1 MNQIFPSPLRLPV
14 SLLLGLTLALAGWEL
29 AGQLSVA
36 RWLATLLSPDL
47 TDTSQAVV
55 HFSWLPRLAIC
66 LLAGAALGLAGTL
79 MQQVLRNPLASP
91 TTLGVASG
99 AQLALMMVTLFAPSW
114 LLLGREWIAMAGGCL
129 AMGLVFALA
138 WRHQLNP
145 VVIVFAGLVINLY
158 LAAISMGLLLFFQE
172 ELKGLLVWGSGSLVQ
187 NSWSGVSYLL
197 PRLLLAVVLAAVL
210 VRPLAVLELDD
221 ASARSLGVSLQ
232 HLRFAGLGLA
242 VFVTAC
248 VVSVVGLIGFIG
260 LAAPALVRLLG
271 VRKLALRLLWAPL
284 LGALLLAATDLLLQ
298 SLSRSGS
305 VLIPTGAMT
314 ALLGAPL
321 LLWLIP
327 RLGIKSGTP
336 KANAAL
342 LVARHPAPARLVG
355 LMLMG
360 LVVAVMASLLFG
372 QGIDGWHWPSW
383 LRWQAQLEWRLP
395 RTLAAGA
402 AGMLLALAGTL
413 LQRVSSNPM
422 ASPELLGVSGGT
434 FMGVIATALL
444 LPALPLPMMLA
455 GGLLGAFGCLLLL
468 LLVNRSHG
476 FQPERLL
483 VNRSHGFQPERLL
496 LSGIAITA
504 LFEPLQAIA
513 LANGDLRVQ
522 QLLSWM
528 SGSTYYVTLPIAG
541 GLVVLAL
548 TLLAACLLLSRWL
561 DLLPMGPAVA
571 AALGIRLNRAQLAI
585 LLLVAVLTASATLV
599 VGPLSF
605 VGLLAPHMAKL
616 MGLVRARWHLLGAAV
631 SGALLMVSA
640 DWIGQQILFPQEVP
654 VGLVS
659 TLLGGA
665 YFMWCLRRL

>member
-1 MNQIFPSPLRLPV
+1 MSSSLSSPLLRPGLC
-14 SLLLGLTLALAGWEL
+14 LLVLTLGLACAEL
-29 AGQLSVA
+29 ARQLPGALWWQALFSPELDDA
-36 RWLATLLSPDL
+36 R
-47 TDTSQAVV
+47 QAVV

-99 AQLALMMVTLFAPSW
+99 AQLALMMVTLLAPSW
-114 LLLGREWIAMAGGCL
+114 LLIGREWIAMAGGSL

-138 WRHQLNP
+138 WRRQLNP

-172 ELKGLLVWGSGSLVQ
+172 ELKGLLVWGSGSLAQ
-187 NSWSGVSYLL
+187 NSWSGVGYLL
-197 PRLLLAVVLAAVL
+197 PRLLLAAMLAAVL

-221 ASARSLGVSLQ
+221 ASARSLGVSLK

-242 VFVTAC
+242 VFITAC

-260 LAAPALVRLLG
+260 LAAPAMVRLLG
-271 VRKLALRLLWAPL
+271 VRKLAQRLLWAPI

-298 SLSRSGS
+298 TLSRFWP

-327 RLGIKSGTP
+327 RLGIKQSAP
-336 KANAAL
+336 KANSSL
-342 LVARHPAPARLVG
+342 QLARHPAPSRLVG
-355 LMLMG
+355 LMVLG
-360 LVVAVMASLLFG
+360 LAAAVSASLLFG
-372 QGIDGWHWPSW
+372 QGMGGWGWPSW
-383 LRWQAQLEWRLP
+383 LRWQSQLEWRLP

-402 AGMLLALAGTL
+402 AGVLLALAGTL
-413 LQRVSSNPM
+413 LQRVSNNPM

-434 FMGVIATALL
+434 FMGVIAAALL
-444 LPALPLPMMLA
+444 LPALPLPMMLL
-455 GGLLGAFGCLLLL
+455 GGLVGAFACLLLL
-468 LLVNRSHG
+468 VLINRRNG
-476 FQPERLL
+476 FQPERI
-483 VNRSHGFQPERLL
+483 L

-528 SGSTYYVTLPIAG
+528 SGSTYYVTQPVALA
-541 GLVVLAL
+541 LVVLAL
-548 TLLAACLLLSRWL
+548 LMLAACLLVSRWL
-561 DLLPMGPAVA
+561 DLMPMGPAVA
-571 AALGIRLNRAQLAI
+571 TALGIHLGRAQLTI
-585 LLLVAVLTASATLV
+585 LLLVAVLTASATMV
-599 VGPLSF
+599 IGPLSF
-605 VGLLAPHMAKL
+605 AGLLAPHLARL
-616 MGLVRARWHLLGAAV
+616 MGLVRARWHLLGAAGC
-631 SGALLMVSA
+631 GALLMVSA

>member
-1 MNQIFPSPLRLPV
+1 MRSSLSSPLLRPGLC
-14 SLLLGLTLALAGWEL
+14 LLVLTLGLACAEL
-29 AGQLSVA
+29 ARQLPGALWWQALFSPELDDA
-36 RWLATLLSPDL
+36 R
-47 TDTSQAVV
+47 QAVV

-99 AQLALMMVTLFAPSW
+99 AQLALMMVTLLAPSW
-114 LLLGREWIAMAGGCL
+114 LLIGREWIAMAGGSL

-138 WRHQLNP
+138 WRRQLNP

-172 ELKGLLVWGSGSLVQ
+172 ELKGLLVWGSGSLAQ
-187 NSWSGVSYLL
+187 NSWSGVGYLL
-197 PRLLLAVVLAAVL
+197 PRLLLAAMLAVVL

-221 ASARSLGVSLQ
+221 ASARSLGVSLK

-260 LAAPALVRLLG
+260 LAAPAMVRLLG
-271 VRKLALRLLWAPL
+271 VRKLAQRLLWAPI

-298 SLSRSGS
+298 TLSRFWP

-327 RLGIKSGTP
+327 RLGIKQSSP
-336 KANAAL
+336 KANSSL
-342 LVARHPAPARLVG
+342 QLARHPAPTRLVG
-355 LMLMG
+355 LMVLG
-360 LVVAVMASLLFG
+360 LAVAVIASLLFG
-372 QGIDGWHWPSW
+372 QGMGGWGWPSW

-402 AGMLLALAGTL
+402 AGVLLALAGTL
-413 LQRVSSNPM
+413 LQRVSNNPM

-434 FMGVIATALL
+434 FMGVIAAALL
-444 LPALPLPMMLA
+444 LPALPLPMMLL
-455 GGLLGAFGCLLLL
+455 GGLMGAFACLLLL
-468 LLVNRSHG
+468 VLINRRNG
-476 FQPERLL
+476 FQPERI
-483 VNRSHGFQPERLL
+483 L

-528 SGSTYYVTLPIAG
+528 SGSTYYVTQPVALA
-541 GLVVLAL
+541 LVVLAL
-548 TLLAACLLLSRWL
+548 LMLAACLLVSRWL
-561 DLLPMGPAVA
+561 DLMPMGPAVA
-571 AALGIRLNRAQLAI
+571 TALGIRLSRAQLTI
-585 LLLVAVLTASATLV
+585 LLLVAVLTASATMV
-599 VGPLSF
+599 IGPLSF
-605 VGLLAPHMAKL
+605 AGLLAPHLARL
-616 MGLVRARWHLLGAAV
+616 MGLVRARWHLLGAAGC
-631 SGALLMVSA
+631 GALLMVSA

>member
-1 MNQIFPSPLRLPV
+1 MSSSLSSPLLRPGLC
-14 SLLLGLTLALAGWEL
+14 LLVLTLGLACAEL
-29 AGQLSVA
+29 ARQLPGALWWQALFSPELDDA
-36 RWLATLLSPDL
+36 R
-47 TDTSQAVV
+47 QAVV

-99 AQLALMMVTLFAPSW
+99 AQLALMMVTLLAPSW
-114 LLLGREWIAMAGGCL
+114 LLIGREWIAMAGGSL

-138 WRHQLNP
+138 WRRQLNP

-172 ELKGLLVWGSGSLVQ
+172 ELKGLLVWGSGSLAQ
-187 NSWSGVSYLL
+187 NSWNGVGYLL
-197 PRLLLAVVLAAVL
+197 PRLLLAAMLAVVL

-221 ASARSLGVSLQ
+221 ASARSLGVSLK
-232 HLRFAGLGLA
+232 HLRLAGLGLA

-260 LAAPALVRLLG
+260 LAAPAMVRLLG
-271 VRKLALRLLWAPL
+271 VRKLAQRLLWAPI

-298 SLSRSGS
+298 TLSRFWP

-327 RLGIKSGTP
+327 RLGIKQSAP
-336 KANAAL
+336 KANSSL
-342 LVARHPAPARLVG
+342 QLARHPAPTRLVG
-355 LMLMG
+355 LMVLG
-360 LVVAVMASLLFG
+360 LAAAVIASLLFG
-372 QGIDGWHWPSW
+372 QGMGGWGWPSW

-402 AGMLLALAGTL
+402 AGVLLALAGTL
-413 LQRVSSNPM
+413 LQRVSNNPM

-434 FMGVIATALL
+434 FMGVIAAALL
-444 LPALPLPMMLA
+444 LPALPLPMMLL
-455 GGLLGAFGCLLLL
+455 GGLVGAFACLLLL
-468 LLVNRSHG
+468 VLINRRNG
-476 FQPERLL
+476 FQPERI
-483 VNRSHGFQPERLL
+483 L

-528 SGSTYYVTLPIAG
+528 SGSTYYVTQPVALA
-541 GLVVLAL
+541 LVVLAL
-548 TLLAACLLLSRWL
+548 LMLAACLLVSRWL
-561 DLLPMGPAVA
+561 DLMPMGPAVA
-571 AALGIRLNRAQLAI
+571 TALGIHLGRAQLTI
-585 LLLVAVLTASATLV
+585 LLLVAVLTASATMV
-599 VGPLSF
+599 IGPLSF
-605 VGLLAPHMAKL
+605 AGLLAPHLARL
-616 MGLVRARWHLLGAAV
+616 MGLVRARWHLLGAAGC
-631 SGALLMVSA
+631 GALLMVSA

>member
-1 MNQIFPSPLRLPV
+1 MRSSLSSPLLRPGLC
-14 SLLLGLTLALAGWEL
+14 LLVLTLGLACAELSRQLPGALWWQALFSPEL
-29 AGQLSVA
+29 DDA
-36 RWLATLLSPDL
+36 R
-47 TDTSQAVV
+47 QAVV

-99 AQLALMMVTLFAPSW
+99 AQLALMMVTLLAPSW
-114 LLLGREWIAMAGGCL
+114 LLIGREWIAMAGGSL

-138 WRHQLNP
+138 WRRQLNP

-172 ELKGLLVWGSGSLVQ
+172 ELKGLLVWGSGSLAQ
-187 NSWSGVSYLL
+187 NSWSGVGYLL
-197 PRLLLAVVLAAVL
+197 PRLLLAAMLAAVL

-221 ASARSLGVSLQ
+221 ASARSLGVSLK

-242 VFVTAC
+242 VFITAC

-260 LAAPALVRLLG
+260 LAAPAMVRLLG
-271 VRKLALRLLWAPL
+271 VRKLAQRLLWAPI

-298 SLSRSGS
+298 TLSRFWP

-327 RLGIKSGTP
+327 RLGIKQSAP
-336 KANAAL
+336 KANSSL
-342 LVARHPAPARLVG
+342 LLARHPAPTRLVG
-355 LMLMG
+355 LMVLG
-360 LVVAVMASLLFG
+360 LAAAVIASLLFG
-372 QGIDGWHWPSW
+372 QGIGGWGWPSW

-402 AGMLLALAGTL
+402 AGVLLALAGTL
-413 LQRVSSNPM
+413 LQRVSNNPM

-434 FMGVIATALL
+434 FMGVIAAALL
-444 LPALPLPMMLA
+444 LPALPLPMMLL
-455 GGLLGAFGCLLLL
+455 GGLVGAFACLLLL
-468 LLVNRSHG
+468 VLINRRNG
-476 FQPERLL
+476 FQPERI
-483 VNRSHGFQPERLL
+483 L

-528 SGSTYYVTLPIAG
+528 SGSTYYVTQPVALA
-541 GLVVLAL
+541 LMVLAL
-548 TLLAACLLLSRWL
+548 LMLAACLLVSRWL
-561 DLLPMGPAVA
+561 DLMPMGPAVA
-571 AALGIRLNRAQLAI
+571 TALGIHLGRAQLTI
-585 LLLVAVLTASATLV
+585 LLLVAVLTASATMV
-599 VGPLSF
+599 IGPLSF
-605 VGLLAPHMAKL
+605 AGLLAPHLARL
-616 MGLVRARWHLLGAAV
+616 MGLVRARWHLLGAAGC
-631 SGALLMVSA
+631 GALLMVSA

>member
-1 MNQIFPSPLRLPV
+1 MSSSLSSPLLRPGLC
-14 SLLLGLTLALAGWEL
+14 LLVLTLGLACAEL
-29 AGQLSVA
+29 ARQLPGALWWQALFSPELDDA
-36 RWLATLLSPDL
+36 R
-47 TDTSQAVV
+47 QAVV

-99 AQLALMMVTLFAPSW
+99 AQLALMMVTLLAPSW
-114 LLLGREWIAMAGGCL
+114 LLIGREWVAMAGGSL

-138 WRHQLNP
+138 WRRQLNP

-172 ELKGLLVWGSGSLVQ
+172 ELKGLLVWGSGSLAQ
-187 NSWSGVSYLL
+187 NSWSGVGYLL
-197 PRLLLAVVLAAVL
+197 PRLLLAAMLAAVL

-221 ASARSLGVSLQ
+221 ASARSLGVSLK

-242 VFVTAC
+242 VFITAC

-260 LAAPALVRLLG
+260 LAAPAMVRLLG
-271 VRKLALRLLWAPL
+271 VRKLAQRLLWAPI

-298 SLSRSGS
+298 TLSRFWP

-327 RLGIKSGTP
+327 RLGFKQSSP
-336 KANAAL
+336 KANSSL
-342 LVARHPAPARLVG
+342 QLARHPAPTRLVG
-355 LMLMG
+355 LMVLG
-360 LVVAVMASLLFG
+360 LAAAVIASLLFG
-372 QGIDGWHWPSW
+372 QGMDGWGWPSW

-402 AGMLLALAGTL
+402 AGVLLALAGTL
-413 LQRVSSNPM
+413 LQRVSNNPM

-434 FMGVIATALL
+434 FMGVIAAALL
-444 LPALPLPMMLA
+444 LPALPLPMMLL
-455 GGLLGAFGCLLLL
+455 GGLVGAFACLLLL
-468 LLVNRSHG
+468 VLINRRNG
-476 FQPERLL
+476 FQPERI
-483 VNRSHGFQPERLL
+483 L

-528 SGSTYYVTLPIAG
+528 SGSTYYVTQPVALA
-541 GLVVLAL
+541 LVVLAL
-548 TLLAACLLLSRWL
+548 LMLAACLLASRWL
-561 DLLPMGPAVA
+561 DLMPMGPAVA
-571 AALGIRLNRAQLAI
+571 TALGIRLSRAQLTI
-585 LLLVAVLTASATLV
+585 LLLVAVLTASATMV
-599 VGPLSF
+599 IGPLSF
-605 VGLLAPHMAKL
+605 AGLLAPHLARL
-616 MGLVRARWHLLGAAV
+616 MGLVRARWHLLGAAGC
-631 SGALLMVSA
+631 GALLMVSA

>member
-1 MNQIFPSPLRLPV
+1 MSSSLSSPLLRPGLC
-14 SLLLGLTLALAGWEL
+14 LLVLTLGLACAELSRQLPGALWWQALFSPEL
-29 AGQLSVA
+29 DDA
-36 RWLATLLSPDL
+36 R
-47 TDTSQAVV
+47 QAVV

-99 AQLALMMVTLFAPSW
+99 AQLALMMVTLLAPSW
-114 LLLGREWIAMAGGCL
+114 LLIGREWIAMAGGSL

-138 WRHQLNP
+138 WRRQLNP

-172 ELKGLLVWGSGSLVQ
+172 ELKGLLVWGSGSLAQ
-187 NSWSGVSYLL
+187 NSWSGVGYLL
-197 PRLLLAVVLAAVL
+197 PRLLLAAMLAAVL

-221 ASARSLGVSLQ
+221 ASARSLGVSLK

-242 VFVTAC
+242 VFITAC

-260 LAAPALVRLLG
+260 LAAPAMVRLLG
-271 VRKLALRLLWAPL
+271 VRKLAQRLLWAPI

-298 SLSRSGS
+298 TLSRFWP

-327 RLGIKSGTP
+327 RLGIKQSAP
-336 KANAAL
+336 KANSSL
-342 LVARHPAPARLVG
+342 QLARHPAPTRLVG
-355 LMLMG
+355 LMVLG
-360 LVVAVMASLLFG
+360 LAAAVIASLLFG
-372 QGIDGWHWPSW
+372 QGMGGWGWPSW

-402 AGMLLALAGTL
+402 AGVLLALAGTL
-413 LQRVSSNPM
+413 LQRVSNNPM

-434 FMGVIATALL
+434 FMGVIAAALL
-444 LPALPLPMMLA
+444 LPALPLPMMLL
-455 GGLLGAFGCLLLL
+455 GGLVGAFACLLLL
-468 LLVNRSHG
+468 VLINRRNG
-476 FQPERLL
+476 FQPERI
-483 VNRSHGFQPERLL
+483 L

-528 SGSTYYVTLPIAG
+528 SGSTYYVTQPVALA
-541 GLVVLAL
+541 LVVLAL
-548 TLLAACLLLSRWL
+548 LMLAACLLVSRWL
-561 DLLPMGPAVA
+561 DLMPMGPAVA
-571 AALGIRLNRAQLAI
+571 TALGIHLGRAQLTI
-585 LLLVAVLTASATLV
+585 LLLVAVLTASATMV
-599 VGPLSF
+599 IGPLSF
-605 VGLLAPHMAKL
+605 AGLLAPHLARL
-616 MGLVRARWHLLGAAV
+616 MGLVRARWHLLGAAG

>member
-1 MNQIFPSPLRLPV
+1 MKRLLTSPLLRPV
-14 SLLLGLTLALAGWEL
+14 SILLGLTLSLAYWEL
-29 AGQLSVA
+29 ARQLSAALWWQSLFAPNLDDV
-36 RWLATLLSPDL
+36 
-47 TDTSQAVV
+47 SQAVV
-55 HFSWLPRLAIC
+55 HFSWLPRLAVT

-114 LLLGREWIAMAGGCL
+114 LLLGREWIAMAGGSL
-129 AMGLVFALA
+129 AMALVFALA
-138 WRHQLNP
+138 WRRQLNP

-197 PRLLLAVVLAAVL
+197 PRLLAAAALAAVL

-260 LAAPALVRLLG
+260 LAAPAMVRLLG
-271 VRKLALRLLWAPL
+271 IRQLGQRLLWAPI

-298 SLSRSGS
+298 SLGRFWP

-314 ALLGAPL
+314 AMLGAPL

-342 LVARHPAPARLVG
+342 LVARHPAPARLIGLLLVG
-355 LMLMG
+355 LLLAM
-360 LVVAVMASLLFG
+360 VVSLLFG
-372 QGIDGWHWPSW
+372 QGMTGWSWPSW

-402 AGMLLALAGTL
+402 AGVLLALAGTL
-413 LQRVSSNPM
+413 LQRVSNNPM

-444 LPALPLPMMLA
+444 LPALPLPLMLS

-468 LLVNRSHG
+468 VVVNRKHG
-476 FQPERLL
+476 FQPERI
-483 VNRSHGFQPERLL
+483 L

-513 LANGDLRVQ
+513 LANGDMRVQ

-528 SGSTYYVTLPIAG
+528 SGSTYYVTLPVAY
-541 GLVVLAL
+541 GLVGLAL
-548 TLLAACLLLSRWL
+548 LMLAACLLVSRWL
-561 DLLPMGPAVA
+561 DLLPMGGAMA
-571 AALGIRLNRAQLAI
+571 TALGIRLNRAQLAI

-616 MGLVRARWHLLGAAV
+616 MGLVRARWHLLGAAA

-640 DWIGQQILFPQEVP
+640 DWVGQQILFPQEVP

>member
-1 MNQIFPSPLRLPV
+1 MTRFFPLPLRRP
-14 SLLLGLTLALAGWEL
+14 SLILLGLTLLLICWEL
-29 AGQLSVA
+29 SRQLPASLWWQSLFSPRLEDA
-36 RWLATLLSPDL
+36 R
-47 TDTSQAVV
+47 QAVV
-55 HFSWLPRLAIC
+55 YFSWLPRLAIC

-114 LLLGREWIAMAGGCL
+114 LLLGREWIAMAGGSL
-129 AMGLVFALA
+129 AMALVFALA
-138 WRHQLNP
+138 WRRQLNP

-197 PRLLLAVVLAAVL
+197 LRLLVAGVLVAVL

-242 VFVTAC
+242 VFITAC

-271 VRKLALRLLWAPL
+271 IRRLAQRLVWAPV
-284 LGALLLAATDLLLQ
+284 LGALLLTATDLLLQ
-298 SLSRSGS
+298 TLSRLWP

-342 LVARHPAPARLVG
+342 LVTRHPAPARLISLLLLG
-355 LMLMG
+355 LLAAI
-360 LVVAVMASLLFG
+360 LISLLFG
-372 QGIDGWHWPSW
+372 QGMHGWSWPSW

-395 RTLAAGA
+395 RTLAAAA
-402 AGMLLALAGTL
+402 AGVLLALAGTL
-413 LQRVSSNPM
+413 LQRVSNNPM

-434 FMGVIATALL
+434 FMGVIGTALL
-444 LPALPLPMMLA
+444 LPALPLAMMLL
-455 GGLLGAFGCLLLL
+455 GGLVGAFGCLLLL
-468 LLVNRSHG
+468 VAINRRHG
-476 FQPERLL
+476 FQPERI
-483 VNRSHGFQPERLL
+483 L

-528 SGSTYYVTLPIAG
+528 SGSTYYVTLPVASA
-541 GLVVLAL
+541 LVGLAL
-548 TLLAACLLLSRWL
+548 LMLAACLLISRWL
-561 DLLPMGPAVA
+561 DLMPMGAAVA
-571 AALGIRLNRAQLAI
+571 TSLGIRLSLAQLVI

-616 MGLVRARWHLLGAAV
+616 MGLVRARWHLLGAAG

-640 DWIGQQILFPQEVP
+640 DWIGQQILFPQDVP

-665 YFMWCLRRL
+665 YFMWCLRRI

>member
-1 MNQIFPSPLRLPV
+1 MKHLFPSPLQRPTLI
-14 SLLLGLTLALAGWEL
+14 LLGLTLSLACWEL
-29 AGQLSVA
+29 ARQVPGALWWQTLFAPNLDDA
-36 RWLATLLSPDL
+36 R
-47 TDTSQAVV
+47 QAVV
-55 HFSWLPRLAIC
+55 HFSWLPRLTVT

-99 AQLALMMVTLFAPSW
+99 AQLALMMVTLFAPSR
-114 LLLGREWIAMAGGCL
+114 LLLGREWIAMAGGSL
-129 AMGLVFALA
+129 AMALVFALS
-138 WRHQLNP
+138 WRRQLNP

-172 ELKGLLVWGSGSLVQ
+172 ELKGLLVWGSGSLAQ
-187 NSWSGVSYLL
+187 NSWNGVSYLL
-197 PRLLLAVVLAAVL
+197 PRLLVAGGLAAAL

-232 HLRFAGLGLA
+232 SLRLAGLGLA

-260 LAAPALVRLLG
+260 LAAPAMVRLLG
-271 VRKLALRLLWAPL
+271 IRQLGQRLLWAPV

-298 SLSRSGS
+298 SVSRFWPM
-305 VLIPTGAMT
+305 LIPTGAMT

-327 RLGIKSGTP
+327 RLSLKSGTP
-336 KANAAL
+336 KASTGL
-342 LVARHPAPARLVG
+342 LVARHPAPTRLITLLLLG
-355 LMLMG
+355 LG
-360 LVVAVMASLLFG
+360 LAIIGSLLFG
-372 QGIDGWHWPSW
+372 QGMHGWSWPSW

-402 AGMLLALAGTL
+402 AGVLLALAGTL
-413 LQRVSSNPM
+413 LQRVSNNPM

-444 LPALPLPMMLA
+444 LPALPLPMMLL
-455 GGLLGAFGCLLLL
+455 GGLIGAFGCLLLL
-468 LLVNRSHG
+468 VLVNRKHG
-476 FQPERLL
+476 FQPERI
-483 VNRSHGFQPERLL
+483 L

-513 LANGDLRVQ
+513 LANGDMRVQ

-528 SGSTYYVTLPIAG
+528 SGSTYYVTLPVAY
-541 GLVVLAL
+541 GLVALAVLM
-548 TLLAACLLLSRWL
+548 LAACLLISRWL
-561 DLLPMGPAVA
+561 DLLPMGPALA
-571 AALGIRLNRAQLAI
+571 TALGIRLNRAQLAI

-616 MGLVRARWHLLGAAV
+616 MGLVRARWHLLGAAA

-640 DWIGQQILFPQEVP
+640 DWIGQQILFPQDVP

>member
-1 MNQIFPSPLRLPV
+1 MSSSLSSPLLRPGLC
-14 SLLLGLTLALAGWEL
+14 LLVLTLGLACAEL
-29 AGQLSVA
+29 ARQLPGALWWQALFSPELDDA
-36 RWLATLLSPDL
+36 R
-47 TDTSQAVV
+47 QAVV

-99 AQLALMMVTLFAPSW
+99 AQLALMMVTLLAPSW
-114 LLLGREWIAMAGGCL
+114 LLIGREWIAMAGGSL

-138 WRHQLNP
+138 WRRQLNP

-172 ELKGLLVWGSGSLVQ
+172 ELKGLLVWGSGSLAQ
-187 NSWSGVSYLL
+187 NSWSGVGYLL
-197 PRLLLAVVLAAVL
+197 PRLLLAAMLATVL

-221 ASARSLGVSLQ
+221 ASARSLGVSLK
-232 HLRFAGLGLA
+232 HLRLAGLGLA
-242 VFVTAC
+242 VFITAC

-260 LAAPALVRLLG
+260 LAAPAMVRLLG
-271 VRKLALRLLWAPL
+271 VRKLTQRLLWAPI

-298 SLSRSGS
+298 TLSRFWP
-305 VLIPTGAMT
+305 VLIPTGSMT

-327 RLGIKSGTP
+327 RLGIKQSSP
-336 KANAAL
+336 KANSSL
-342 LVARHPAPARLVG
+342 QLARHPAPTRLVG
-355 LMLMG
+355 LMVLG
-360 LVVAVMASLLFG
+360 LAAAVIASLLFG
-372 QGIDGWHWPSW
+372 QGMDGWGWPSW

-402 AGMLLALAGTL
+402 AGVLLALAGTL
-413 LQRVSSNPM
+413 LQRVSNNPM

-434 FMGVIATALL
+434 FMGVIAAALL
-444 LPALPLPMMLA
+444 LPALPLPMMLL
-455 GGLLGAFGCLLLL
+455 GGLVGAFACLLLL
-468 LLVNRSHG
+468 VLINRCNG
-476 FQPERLL
+476 FQPERI
-483 VNRSHGFQPERLL
+483 L

-528 SGSTYYVTLPIAG
+528 SGSTYYVTQPVALA
-541 GLVVLAL
+541 LVVLAL
-548 TLLAACLLLSRWL
+548 LMLAACLLVSRWL
-561 DLLPMGPAVA
+561 DLMPMGPAVA
-571 AALGIRLNRAQLAI
+571 TALGIHLGRAQLTI
-585 LLLVAVLTASATLV
+585 LLLVAVLTASATMV
-599 VGPLSF
+599 IGPLSF
-605 VGLLAPHMAKL
+605 AGLLAPHLARL
-616 MGLVRARWHLLGAAV
+616 MGLVRARWHLLGAAGC
-631 SGALLMVSA
+631 GALLMVSA

>member
-1 MNQIFPSPLRLPV
+1 MRSSLSSPLLRPGLC
-14 SLLLGLTLALAGWEL
+14 LLVLTLGLACAEL
-29 AGQLSVA
+29 ARQLPGALWWQALFSPELDDA
-36 RWLATLLSPDL
+36 R
-47 TDTSQAVV
+47 QAVV

-99 AQLALMMVTLFAPSW
+99 AQLALMMVTLLAPSW
-114 LLLGREWIAMAGGCL
+114 LLIGREWIAMAGGSL

-138 WRHQLNP
+138 WRRQLNP

-172 ELKGLLVWGSGSLVQ
+172 ELKGLLVWGSGSLAQ
-187 NSWSGVSYLL
+187 NSWSGVGYLL
-197 PRLLLAVVLAAVL
+197 PRLLLAAMLATVL

-221 ASARSLGVSLQ
+221 ASARSLGVSLK

-242 VFVTAC
+242 VFITAC

-260 LAAPALVRLLG
+260 LAAPAMVRLLG
-271 VRKLALRLLWAPL
+271 VRKLAQRLLWAPI

-298 SLSRSGS
+298 TLSRFWP

-327 RLGIKSGTP
+327 RLGIKQSAP
-336 KANAAL
+336 KANSSL
-342 LVARHPAPARLVG
+342 LLARHPAPTRLVG
-355 LMLMG
+355 LMVLG
-360 LVVAVMASLLFG
+360 LAAAVIASLLFG
-372 QGIDGWHWPSW
+372 QGMGGWGWPSW

-402 AGMLLALAGTL
+402 SGVLLALAGTL
-413 LQRVSSNPM
+413 LQRVSNNPM

-434 FMGVIATALL
+434 FMGVIAAALL
-444 LPALPLPMMLA
+444 LPALPLPMMLL
-455 GGLLGAFGCLLLL
+455 GGLVGAFACLLLL
-468 LLVNRSHG
+468 VLINRRNG
-476 FQPERLL
+476 FQPERI
-483 VNRSHGFQPERLL
+483 L

-528 SGSTYYVTLPIAG
+528 SGSTYYVTQPVALA
-541 GLVVLAL
+541 LVVLAL
-548 TLLAACLLLSRWL
+548 LMLAACLLVSRWL
-561 DLLPMGPAVA
+561 DLMPMGPAVA
-571 AALGIRLNRAQLAI
+571 TALGIHLGRAQLTI
-585 LLLVAVLTASATLV
+585 LLLVAVLTASATMV
-599 VGPLSF
+599 IGPLSF
-605 VGLLAPHMAKL
+605 AGLLAPHLARL
-616 MGLVRARWHLLGAAV
+616 MGLVRARWHLLGAAGC
-631 SGALLMVSA
+631 GALLMVSA

>member
-1 MNQIFPSPLRLPV
+1 MSSSLSSPLLRPGLC
-14 SLLLGLTLALAGWEL
+14 LLVLTLGLACAEL
-29 AGQLSVA
+29 ARQLPGALWWQALFSPELDDA
-36 RWLATLLSPDL
+36 R
-47 TDTSQAVV
+47 QAVV

-99 AQLALMMVTLFAPSW
+99 AQLALMMVTLLAPSW
-114 LLLGREWIAMAGGCL
+114 LLIGREWIAMAGGSL

-138 WRHQLNP
+138 WRRQLNP

-172 ELKGLLVWGSGSLVQ
+172 ELKGLLVWGSGSLAQ
-187 NSWSGVSYLL
+187 NSWSGVGYLL
-197 PRLLLAVVLAAVL
+197 PRLLLAAMLAVVL

-221 ASARSLGVSLQ
+221 ASARSLGVSLK
-232 HLRFAGLGLA
+232 HLRFAALGIA
-242 VFVTAC
+242 VFITAC

-260 LAAPALVRLLG
+260 LAAPAMVRLLG
-271 VRKLALRLLWAPL
+271 VRKLAQRLLWAPI

-298 SLSRSGS
+298 TLSRFWP

-327 RLGIKSGTP
+327 RLGIKQSAP
-336 KANAAL
+336 KANSSL
-342 LVARHPAPARLVG
+342 QLARHPAPTRLVG
-355 LMLMG
+355 LMVLG
-360 LVVAVMASLLFG
+360 LAAAVIASLLFG
-372 QGIDGWHWPSW
+372 QGMGGWGWPGW

-402 AGMLLALAGTL
+402 AGVLLALAGTL
-413 LQRVSSNPM
+413 LQRVSNNPM

-434 FMGVIATALL
+434 FMGVIAAALL
-444 LPALPLPMMLA
+444 LPALPLPMMLL
-455 GGLLGAFGCLLLL
+455 GGLVGAFACLLLL
-468 LLVNRSHG
+468 VLVNRRNG
-476 FQPERLL
+476 FQPERI
-483 VNRSHGFQPERLL
+483 L

-528 SGSTYYVTLPIAG
+528 SGSTYYVTQPVALA
-541 GLVVLAL
+541 LVVLAL
-548 TLLAACLLLSRWL
+548 LMLAACLLVSRWL
-561 DLLPMGPAVA
+561 DLMPMGPAVA
-571 AALGIRLNRAQLAI
+571 TALGIHLGRAQLTI
-585 LLLVAVLTASATLV
+585 LLLVAVLTASATMV
-599 VGPLSF
+599 IGPLSF
-605 VGLLAPHMAKL
+605 AGLLAPHLARL
-616 MGLVRARWHLLGAAV
+616 MGLVRARWHLLGAAGC
-631 SGALLMVSA
+631 GALLMVSA

>member
-1 MNQIFPSPLRLPV
+1 MNQFLPS
-14 SLLLGLTLALAGWEL
+14 SLLRPGLCLLALTLMLACGEL
-29 AGQLSVA
+29 ARQLPQALWWQALFSPQLDDA
-36 RWLATLLSPDL
+36 R
-47 TDTSQAVV
+47 QAVI

-114 LLLGREWIAMAGGCL
+114 LLIGREWIAMAGGSL

-138 WRHQLNP
+138 WRRQLNP

-172 ELKGLLVWGSGSLVQ
+172 ELKGLLVWGSGSLAQ
-187 NSWSGVSYLL
+187 NSWSGALYLL
-197 PRLLLAVVLAAVL
+197 PRLLVAAVLAAAL

-221 ASARSLGVSLQ
+221 ASARSLGVSLK

-242 VFVTAC
+242 VFITAC

-260 LAAPALVRLLG
+260 LAAPVMVRMLG
-271 VRKLALRLLWAPL
+271 VRRLGLRLLWAPV

-298 SLSRSGS
+298 SLSRFWP

-321 LLWLIP
+321 LFWLIP
-327 RLGIKSGTP
+327 RLALKSTP
-336 KANAAL
+336 RAAAG
-342 LVARHPAPARLVG
+342 LVVERHPAPGRFIALLG
-355 LMLMG
+355 MG
-360 LVVAVMASLLFG
+360 LLVAILASLLFG
-372 QGIDGWHWPSW
+372 QGMHGWSWPSW

-402 AGMLLALAGTL
+402 AGVLLALAGTL
-413 LQRVSSNPM
+413 LQRVSNNPM

-434 FMGVIATALL
+434 FMGVIAAAVL
-444 LPALPLPMMLA
+444 LPALPLPMMLV
-455 GGLLGAFGCLLLL
+455 GGLVGAFGCLLLL
-468 LLVNRSHG
+468 VLINRKHG
-476 FQPERLL
+476 FQPERI
-483 VNRSHGFQPERLL
+483 L

-513 LANGDLRVQ
+513 LANGDPQVQ

-528 SGSTYYVTLPIAG
+528 SGSTYYVTQA
-541 GLVVLAL
+541 VAWALAL
-548 TLLAACLLLSRWL
+548 LALVMLGVCLLVSRWL
-561 DLLPMGPAVA
+561 DLMPMGPAVA
-571 AALGIRLNRAQLAI
+571 TALGIRLSRAQLII
-585 LLLVAVLTASATLV
+585 LLLVAVLTASATMV
-599 VGPLSF
+599 IGPLCF
-605 VGLLAPHMAKL
+605 AGLLAPHMARM
-616 MGLVRARWHLLGAAV
+616 MGLVRARWHLLGAAGC
-631 SGALLMVSA
+631 GALLMVLA
-640 DWIGQQILFPQEVP
+640 DWVGQQVLFPQEVA

>member
-1 MNQIFPSPLRLPV
+1 MSSSLSSPLLRPGLC
-14 SLLLGLTLALAGWEL
+14 LLVLTLGLACAEL
-29 AGQLSVA
+29 ARQLPGALWWQALFSPELDDA
-36 RWLATLLSPDL
+36 R
-47 TDTSQAVV
+47 QAVV

-99 AQLALMMVTLFAPSW
+99 AQLALMMVTLLAPSW
-114 LLLGREWIAMAGGCL
+114 LLIGREWVAMAGGSL

-138 WRHQLNP
+138 WRRQLNP

-172 ELKGLLVWGSGSLVQ
+172 ELKGLLVWGSGSLAQ
-187 NSWSGVSYLL
+187 NSWSGVGYLL
-197 PRLLLAVVLAAVL
+197 PRLLLAAMLAAVL

-221 ASARSLGVSLQ
+221 ASARSLGVSLK

-242 VFVTAC
+242 VFITAC

-260 LAAPALVRLLG
+260 LAAPAMVRLLG
-271 VRKLALRLLWAPL
+271 VRKLAQRLLWAL
-284 LGALLLAATDLLLQ
+284 ILGALLLAATDLLLQ
-298 SLSRSGS
+298 TLSRFWP

-327 RLGIKSGTP
+327 RLGIKQSAP
-336 KANAAL
+336 KANSSL
-342 LVARHPAPARLVG
+342 QLARHPAPTRLVG
-355 LMLMG
+355 LMVLG
-360 LVVAVMASLLFG
+360 LAAAVIASLLFG
-372 QGIDGWHWPSW
+372 QGMGGWHWPSW

-402 AGMLLALAGTL
+402 AGVLLALAGTL
-413 LQRVSSNPM
+413 LQRVSNNPM

-434 FMGVIATALL
+434 FMGVIAAALL
-444 LPALPLPMMLA
+444 LPALPLPMLLL
-455 GGLLGAFGCLLLL
+455 GGLVGAFACLLLL
-468 LLVNRSHG
+468 VLINRRNG
-476 FQPERLL
+476 FQPERI
-483 VNRSHGFQPERLL
+483 L

-528 SGSTYYVTLPIAG
+528 SGSTYYVTQPVALA
-541 GLVVLAL
+541 LVVLAL
-548 TLLAACLLLSRWL
+548 LMLAACLLVSRWL
-561 DLLPMGPAVA
+561 DLMPMGPAVA
-571 AALGIRLNRAQLAI
+571 TALGIHLGRAQLTI
-585 LLLVAVLTASATLV
+585 LLLVAVLTASATMV
-599 VGPLSF
+599 IGPLSF
-605 VGLLAPHMAKL
+605 AGLLAPHLARL
-616 MGLVRARWHLLGAAV
+616 MGLVRARWHLLGAAGC
-631 SGALLMVSA
+631 GALLMVSA

>member
-1 MNQIFPSPLRLPV
+1 MTRLFPLPLRRP
-14 SLLLGLTLALAGWEL
+14 SLILLGLTLSLACWEL
-29 AGQLSVA
+29 SRQLPASLWWQSLFSPELEDA
-36 RWLATLLSPDL
+36 R
-47 TDTSQAVV
+47 QAVV
-55 HFSWLPRLAIC
+55 YFSWLPRLAVT
-66 LLAGAALGLAGTL
+66 LLAGSALGLAGTL

-114 LLLGREWIAMAGGCL
+114 LLLGREWIAMAGGSL
-129 AMGLVFALA
+129 AMALVFALA
-138 WRHQLNP
+138 WRRQLNP

-197 PRLLLAVVLAAVL
+197 PRLLVAGVLAALL

-242 VFVTAC
+242 VFITAC

-271 VRKLALRLLWAPL
+271 IRRLALRLVWAPV
-284 LGALLLAATDLLLQ
+284 LGALLLTATDLLLQ
-298 SLSRSGS
+298 TLSRFWP

-336 KANAAL
+336 KANATL
-342 LVARHPAPARLVG
+342 LVARHPAPARLISLLLLG
-355 LMLMG
+355 LLAAI
-360 LVVAVMASLLFG
+360 LIALLFG
-372 QGIDGWHWPSW
+372 QGMHGWSWPSW

-395 RTLAAGA
+395 RTLAAAA
-402 AGMLLALAGTL
+402 AGVLLALAGTL
-413 LQRVSSNPM
+413 LQRVSNNPM

-434 FMGVIATALL
+434 FMGVIGTALL
-444 LPALPLPMMLA
+444 LPALPLAMMLL
-455 GGLLGAFGCLLLL
+455 GGLVGAFGCLLLL
-468 LLVNRSHG
+468 VAINRRHG
-476 FQPERLL
+476 FQPERI
-483 VNRSHGFQPERLL
+483 L

-528 SGSTYYVTLPIAG
+528 SGSTYYVTLPVASALAG
-541 GLVVLAL
+541 LAL
-548 TLLAACLLLSRWL
+548 LMLAACLLISRWL
-561 DLLPMGPAVA
+561 DLMPMGAAVA
-571 AALGIRLNRAQLAI
+571 TALGIRLSLAQLVI

-616 MGLVRARWHLLGAAV
+616 MGLVRARWHLLGAAG

-640 DWIGQQILFPQEVP
+640 DWIGQQILFPQDVP

-665 YFMWCLRRL
+665 YFMWCLRRI